1 MEKALVSVVIPTY
14 KRPENLLRAIES
26 VKAQTYPYIEIIV
39 VDDNGIGTEWQ
50 QFTQGMLHELIE
62 DKSILYIVHE
72 VNKNGS
78 AARNTGFA
86 ASKGAFVNFLDD
98 DDVFEPTKIEKQMK
112 WLAKHDETFGACICN
127 THIVGFNRSF
137 TTQVTKEGNLVQEVL
152 IGEACFNTSTVLFRR
167 ETFHAINGFD
177 ESFRRHQDWEL
188 YVRFFRRYKVCTCK
202 ESLLVKYNTPNIMI
216 LNPLKGIEYKE
227 KFLQT
232 FEADFKQMPRWK
244 EIYKC
249 QYEMLALGLL
259 KGGYKSI
266 GWSYARRA
274 FSYGF
279 PSMFI
284 AAKYLYWTLKGK
296 RTKNG

>member
-50 QFTQGMLHELIE
+50 QFTQRMLHELIE
-62 DKSILYIVHE
+62 DKSIFYIVHE

-98 DDVFEPTKIEKQMK
+98 DDVFEPTKIEEQMK
-112 WLAKHDETFGACICN
+112 CLAKHDEMFGACICN

-137 TTQVTKEGNLVQEVL
+137 TTHVTKEGNLVQEVL
-152 IGEACFNTSTVLFRR
+152 IGEVCFNTSTVLFRR
-167 ETFHAINGFD
+167 ETFQTINGFD

-188 YVRFFRRYKVCTCK
+188 YVRFFRYYKVCTCK
-202 ESLLVKYNTPNIMI
+202 EPLLIKYNTPNIMT

-249 QYEMLALGLL
+249 QYEILALGLL

-274 FSYGF
+274 FGYGF

-296 RTKNG
+296 RTKND